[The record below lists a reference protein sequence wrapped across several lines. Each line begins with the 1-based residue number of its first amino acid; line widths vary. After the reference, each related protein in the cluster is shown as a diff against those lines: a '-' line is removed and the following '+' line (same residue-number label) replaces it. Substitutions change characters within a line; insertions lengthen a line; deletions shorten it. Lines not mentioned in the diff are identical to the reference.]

1 MLHCRELESEMA
13 SSVFGIIPNDE
24 VTTTSDEG
32 SETGE
37 IFELNPREFPPL
49 PPLTERTMTKS
60 PIFMHLQSNR
70 GSGAITKNTPQEK
83 ESDKDKENERRSL
96 GETTQGIVKKLRG
109 REYIA
114 KVPKI
119 PTTRKKPYNKEPI
132 MEVAKTSQKEESKPL
147 SKDRG
152 LSPIGVD
159 KKRTEAQEILS
170 GIQPDENRN
179 EKNSKHT
186 STETSSKTIP

>member
-37 IFELNPREFPPL
+37 IFELNPRDFPPL

-60 PIFMHLQSNR
+60 PIFMHLRSNR
-70 GSGAITKNTPQEK
+70 GSGVITKNTPQDK
-83 ESDKDKENERRSL
+83 ENDKDKENERKSL

-119 PTTRKKPYNKEPI
+119 PTTRKKPYNRDHST
-132 MEVAKTSQKEESKPL
+132 EVANAPQKEESKPI
-147 SKDRG
+147 STDRG

-170 GIQPDENRN
+170 GIQPDE
-179 EKNSKHT
+179 KK
-186 STETSSKTIP
+186 